1 MATSFKTMSNS
12 ELALHKKRL
21 EDEYD
26 AVKGKI
32 QEKLDRLK
40 ELENEYNNLVS
51 EMNNRGNIYL

>member
-1 MATSFKTMSNS
+1 MSNS